1 MTSTR
6 TWLDE
11 MVSQNAEPD
20 GLRVSGIHKSFRGG
34 GGAGDAVPVLHG
46 VDLVVPRG
54 GLTAVLGAS
63 GGGKTTLLRLVAGF
77 DRPDEGTIAIAG
89 REVAGPWGALAPEE
103 RRIGYVT
110 QEGNLFP
117 HLTVAA
123 NIAFGL
129 PRRARRARHRV
140 PELLEL
146 VGLDNGYAH
155 RYPHQLSG
163 GQQQRVALARAL
175 APEPG
180 IVLLDEPFSALDIG
194 LRESTR
200 RAVAAALHAAG
211 TTTVLVTHDQAEALS
226 LASRVAVMRDGQIVQ
241 EAAPADLYHHPV
253 DRAVAA
259 FVGDVVALP
268 ATVRGGIAGCALG
281 LLPVA
286 GSMPDGPGTVLVRPE
301 QIALDGPDG
310 AVLARVDG
318 IEFYGHDAVVRLTLE
333 GDVAVTARCPGHR
346 LPAVGDAV
354 RVVVHGTVEMDRG

>member
-175 APEPG
+175 
-180 IVLLDEPFSALDIG
+180 
-194 LRESTR
+194 
-200 RAVAAALHAAG
+200 
-211 TTTVLVTHDQAEALS
+211 
-226 LASRVAVMRDGQIVQ
+226 
-241 EAAPADLYHHPV
+241 
-253 DRAVAA
+253 
-259 FVGDVVALP
+259 
-268 ATVRGGIAGCALG
+268 G